1 MMESEFKMKKISKK
15 LTMVGMALTMALGVG
30 AVTHNSL
37 TLNAEAAQEVK
48 ANTKSTTTADI
59 LTPSN
64 HTLLMIDHQPQ
75 MAFATKSHDVT
86 LVRNNVEAL
95 AKSAKL
101 FNVPTILS
109 TVSAD
114 TFSGQI
120 FPEIKEVFPDEKIID
135 RTSMN
140 AWDDQNV
147 VKEVESAKNKK
158 LVVAGLWTEVCV
170 VMPVL
175 DALEDGYEVY
185 VVTDASG
192 GVTTEAHDMAVERM
206 IQAGATPITWMQYML
221 ELQRDWANQE
231 TYNGVLSIAKEHG
244 GAYGLGA
251 QYAEDMFNAKEG
263 K

>member
-1 MMESEFKMKKISKK
+1 MKKGIFKK
-15 LTMVGMALTMALGVG
+15 ITAYGLALSMALGLVG
-30 AVTHNSL
+30 AASFSNDGTSKVSANEK
-37 TLNAEAAQEVK
+37 APVK
-48 ANTKSTTTADI
+48 ATTTSDI
-59 LTPSN
+59 LTPDN
-64 HTLLMIDHQPQ
+64 HSLMLIDHQPQ

-101 FNVPTILS
+101 FNVPTVLS
-109 TVSAD
+109 TVAAD

-120 FPEIKEVFPDEKIID
+120 FPEIKAVFPDQEIID

-140 AWDDQNV
+140 AWDDQKV
-147 VKEVESAKNKK
+147 VDAVKKAGNKK

-231 TYNGVLSIAKEHG
+231 TYDGVMSIAKEHG

-251 QYAEDMFNAKEG
+251 QYAEEMFGAKEG

>member
-1 MMESEFKMKKISKK
+1 MKKVFRK
-15 LTMVGMALTMALGVG
+15 LTVVGTALTMALGVG

-37 TLNAEAAQEVK
+37 NLKAEAAQEVK
-48 ANTKSTTTADI
+48 ANTSTTSDI

-75 MAFATKSHDVT
+75 MAFATKSHDMT
-86 LVRNNVEAL
+86 LVRNNVAGL
-95 AKSAKL
+95 AETAKT
-101 FNVPTILS
+101 FNVPTVLS

-120 FPEIKEVFPDEKIID
+120 FPEIKEVFPDQNIID

-140 AWDDQNV
+140 AWDEKNV
-147 VKEVESAKNKK
+147 VKAVKNAGNKK
-158 LVVAGLWTEVCV
+158 LVVSGLWTEVCV

-192 GVTTEAHDMAVERM
+192 GVTTEAHDMAIDRM
-206 IQAGATPITWMQYML
+206 VQAGATPITWMQYML

-231 TYNGVLSIAKEHG
+231 TYDEVMSIAKEHG
-244 GAYGLGA
+244 GAYGLGIE
-251 QYAEDMFNAKEG
+251 YAEDMFGAKEG

>member
-1 MMESEFKMKKISKK
+1 
-15 LTMVGMALTMALGVG
+15 
-30 AVTHNSL
+30 
-37 TLNAEAAQEVK
+37 
-48 ANTKSTTTADI
+48 
-59 LTPSN
+59 
-64 HTLLMIDHQPQ
+64 MIDHQPQ
-75 MAFATKSHDVT
+75 MAFATKSHDMT
-86 LVRNNVEAL
+86 LVRNNVAGL
-95 AKSAKL
+95 AKSAKT
-101 FNVPTILS
+101 FNVPTVLS
-109 TVSAD
+109 TVAAD

-120 FPEIKEVFPDEKIID
+120 FPEIKEVFPDQKIID

-140 AWDDQNV
+140 AWDDKNV
-147 VKEVESAKNKK
+147 VKAVENAGKKK

-192 GVTTEAHDMAVERM
+192 GVTTEAHDMAIDRM

-231 TYNGVLSIAKEHG
+231 TYDEVMSIAKEHG
-244 GAYGLGA
+244 GAYGLGI
-251 QYAEDMFNAKEG
+251 QYAEEMFGAKEG

>member
-1 MMESEFKMKKISKK
+1 MNGKFKKVT
-15 LTMVGMALTMALGVG
+15 LAGAALTMALGLIG
-30 AVTHNSL
+30 ATSFSNSINSEASTSVTQN
-37 TLNAEAAQEVK
+37 VK
-48 ANTKSTTTADI
+48 AKTNTQTTSDI
-59 LTPSN
+59 LTPEN

-95 AKSAKL
+95 AKSAKV

-109 TVSAD
+109 TVAAD

-120 FPEIKEVFPDEKIID
+120 FPEIKEVFPDEEIID

-140 AWDDQNV
+140 AWDDQKV
-147 VKEVESAKNKK
+147 VNEVEKAKNKK

-231 TYNGVLSIAKEHG
+231 TYDEVLSIAKEHG

-251 QYAEDMFNAKEG
+251 QYAEEMFGANK
-263 K
+263 

>member
-1 MMESEFKMKKISKK
+1 MKKVFRK
-15 LTMVGMALTMALGVG
+15 LIVAGMALTMALGVG

-37 TLNAEAAQEVK
+37 NLKAEAAQEVK
-48 ANTKSTTTADI
+48 ANTSTTSDI

-75 MAFATKSHDVT
+75 MAFATKSHDMT
-86 LVRNNVEAL
+86 LVRNNVAGL
-95 AKSAKL
+95 AKSAKT
-101 FNVPTILS
+101 FNVPTVLS

-120 FPEIKEVFPDEKIID
+120 FPEIKEVFPEQNIID

-140 AWDDQNV
+140 AWDDKNV
-147 VKEVESAKNKK
+147 VKAVENAGNKK

-192 GVTTEAHDMAVERM
+192 GVTTEAHDMAMDRM
-206 IQAGATPITWMQYML
+206 VQAGATPITWMQYML

-231 TYNGVLSIAKEHG
+231 TYDEVMSIAKEHG
-244 GAYGLGA
+244 GAYGLGIE
-251 QYAEDMFNAKEG
+251 YAEDMFGAKEG

>member
-1 MMESEFKMKKISKK
+1 MNKVYKK
-15 LTMVGMALTMALGVG
+15 LTIAGMALSMALGAG
-30 AVTHNSL
+30 AVTSNSL
-37 TLNAEAAQEVK
+37 NLTAEAAQEVK
-48 ANTKSTTTADI
+48 VNTKTSDDI

-95 AKSAKL
+95 AKSAKV

-109 TVSAD
+109 TVAAD

-120 FPEIKEVFPDEKIID
+120 FPEIKAVFPDEKIID

-140 AWDDQNV
+140 AWDDKNV
-147 VKEVESAKNKK
+147 VNEVQKAGNKK

-231 TYNGVLSIAKEHG
+231 TYDEVLSIAKEHG

>member
-1 MMESEFKMKKISKK
+1 MKKVFRK
-15 LTMVGMALTMALGVG
+15 LTVVGTALTMALGVG

-37 TLNAEAAQEVK
+37 NLKAEASQEVK
-48 ANTKSTTTADI
+48 VNTSTTSDI

-75 MAFATKSHDVT
+75 MAFATKSHDMT
-86 LVRNNVEAL
+86 LVRNNVAGL
-95 AKSAKL
+95 AETAKT
-101 FNVPTILS
+101 FNVPTVLS

-120 FPEIKEVFPDEKIID
+120 FPEIKEVFPDQNIID

-140 AWDDQNV
+140 AWDDKNV
-147 VKEVESAKNKK
+147 VKAVKNAGNKK
-158 LVVAGLWTEVCV
+158 LVVSGLWTEVCV

-192 GVTTEAHDMAVERM
+192 GVTTEAHDMAIDRM
-206 IQAGATPITWMQYML
+206 VQAGATPITWMQYML

-231 TYNGVLSIAKEHG
+231 TYDEVMSIAKEHG
-244 GAYGLGA
+244 GAYGLGIE
-251 QYAEDMFNAKEG
+251 YAEDMFGAKEG

>member
-1 MMESEFKMKKISKK
+1 MESEFEMKKIFKR
-15 LTMVGMALTMALGVG
+15 LTIVGMALTMALGVG
-30 AVTHNSL
+30 AVTYNSL
-37 TLNAEAAQEVK
+37 NLNVEAAK
-48 ANTKSTTTADI
+48 ADTKSTTTSDI

-75 MAFATKSHDVT
+75 MAFATKSHDIT
-86 LVRNNVEAL
+86 LIRNNVAGL

-101 FNVPTILS
+101 FNVPTVLS
-109 TVSAD
+109 TVAAD

-120 FPEIKEVFPDEKIID
+120 FPEIKEVFPDKEIID

-140 AWDDQNV
+140 AWDDEKVIKAVQNTG
-147 VKEVESAKNKK
+147 KKK

-192 GVTTEAHDMAVERM
+192 GVTTEAHEMAVERM

-231 TYNGVLSIAKEHG
+231 TYDEVLSIAKEHG
-244 GAYGLGA
+244 GTYGLGA
-251 QYAEDMFNAKEG
+251 QYAEEMFGAKEG

>member
-1 MMESEFKMKKISKK
+1 
-15 LTMVGMALTMALGVG
+15 
-30 AVTHNSL
+30 
-37 TLNAEAAQEVK
+37 
-48 ANTKSTTTADI
+48 
-59 LTPSN
+59 
-64 HTLLMIDHQPQ
+64 MIDHQPQ
-75 MAFATKSHDVT
+75 MAFATKSHDMT
-86 LVRNNVEAL
+86 LVLNNVAGL
-95 AKSAKL
+95 AKSAKT
-101 FNVPTILS
+101 FNVPTVLS

-120 FPEIKEVFPDEKIID
+120 FPEIKEVFPDQEIID

-147 VKEVESAKNKK
+147 VNAVEDAGNKK

-175 DALEDGYEVY
+175 DALEEGYEVY

-192 GVTTEAHDMAVERM
+192 GVTTEAHDMAIERM

-231 TYNGVLSIAKEHG
+231 TYDEVLSIAKEHG
-244 GAYGLGA
+244 GAYGLGV
-251 QYAEDMFNAKEG
+251 QYAEDMFGAKEG

>member
-1 MMESEFKMKKISKK
+1 MKNMFKKVTVFGI
-15 LTMVGMALTMALGVG
+15 ALSLALGAIG
-30 AVTHNSL
+30 VTSL
-37 TLNAEAAQEVK
+37 NNVITPEAASNTAQTAK
-48 ANTKSTTTADI
+48 AITTSDI
-59 LTPSN
+59 LTPEN

-75 MAFATKSHDVT
+75 MAFATKSHDMT
-86 LVRNNVEAL
+86 LVRNNVAGL
-95 AKSAKL
+95 AKSAKA
-101 FNVPTILS
+101 FNVPTVLS
-109 TVSAD
+109 TVAAD

-120 FPEIKEVFPDEKIID
+120 FPEIKEVFPEQEIID

-140 AWDDQNV
+140 AWDDKKV
-147 VKEVESAKNKK
+147 IDAIEKADNKK

-192 GVTTEAHDMAVERM
+192 GVTTEAHDMAMERM

-221 ELQRDWANQE
+221 ELQRDWAHQE
-231 TYNGVLSIAKEHG
+231 TYDEVMSIAKEHG

-251 QYAEDMFNAKEG
+251 LYAEEMFGAKEG
-263 K
+263 Q

>member
-1 MMESEFKMKKISKK
+1 MESEFTMNKVYKK
-15 LTMVGMALTMALGVG
+15 LTIAGMALTMALGVG
-30 AVTHNSL
+30 AVTSNSL
-37 TLNAEAAQEVK
+37 NLKAEAAQESK
-48 ANTKSTTTADI
+48 INTKTTDDI

-86 LVRNNVEAL
+86 LVRNNAEAL
-95 AKSAKL
+95 AKSAKA

-109 TVSAD
+109 TVAAD

-120 FPEIKEVFPDEKIID
+120 FPEIKEVFPEEKIID

-140 AWDDQNV
+140 AWDDKNV
-147 VKEVESAKNKK
+147 INEVEKAGKKK
-158 LVVAGLWTEVCV
+158 LVVSGLWTEVCV

-221 ELQRDWANQE
+221 RI
-231 TYNGVLSIAKEHG
+231 TT
-244 GAYGLGA
+244 
-251 QYAEDMFNAKEG
+251 
-263 K
+263 

>member
-1 MMESEFKMKKISKK
+1 MNSVMKK
-15 LTMVGMALTMALGVG
+15 LTAVGMALTVALGAIG
-30 AVTHNSL
+30 AVAVTNSSI
-37 TLNAEAAQEVK
+37 TQASTSEVK
-48 ANTKSTTTADI
+48 KVENKSTNDI

-75 MAFATKSHDVT
+75 MAFATASHDMT
-86 LVRNNVEAL
+86 LVRNNVAGL
-95 AKSAKL
+95 AKSAKT

-109 TVSAD
+109 TVAAD

-120 FPEIKEVFPDEKIID
+120 FPEIKEVFPDQEIID

-140 AWDDQNV
+140 AWDDQKVIDAVN
-147 VKEVESAKNKK
+147 KAGKKK

-192 GVTTEAHDMAVERM
+192 GVTTEAHDMAIERM
-206 IQAGATPITWMQYML
+206 IQAGATPITWMQYLL

-231 TYNGVLSIAKEHG
+231 TYDAVMAIAKEHG
-244 GAYGLGA
+244 GAYGLGV
-251 QYAEDMFNAKEG
+251 QYAEEMFGAKEG

>member
-1 MMESEFKMKKISKK
+1 MESEFKMKKIFKK

-37 TLNAEAAQEVK
+37 NLNAEAAEQ
-48 ANTKSTTTADI
+48 ANGNTKLKTTSDI

-86 LVRNNVEAL
+86 LVRNNAEAL
-95 AKSAKL
+95 AKSAKA

-109 TVSAD
+109 TVAAD

-120 FPEIKEVFPDEKIID
+120 FPEIKEVFPEEKIID

-140 AWDDQNV
+140 AWDDKNV
-147 VKEVESAKNKK
+147 INEVEKAGKKK
-158 LVVAGLWTEVCV
+158 LVVSGLWTEVCV

-231 TYNGVLSIAKEHG
+231 TYDEVMSIAKEHG

-251 QYAEDMFNAKEG
+251 QYAEEMFGAKEG

>member
-1 MMESEFKMKKISKK
+1 MKKLFKK
-15 LTMVGMALTMALGVG
+15 LTVAGIALSMALGVIG
-30 AVTHNSL
+30 TTSL
-37 TLNAEAAQEVK
+37 TNITSTQAAGNGKEKVEAK
-48 ANTKSTTTADI
+48 TTSDI
-59 LTPSN
+59 LTASN

-75 MAFATKSHDVT
+75 MAFAAKSHDMT
-86 LVRNNVEAL
+86 LIRNNVAGL
-95 AKSAKL
+95 AKTAKT
-101 FNVPTILS
+101 FNVPTVLS
-109 TVSAD
+109 TVAAD

-120 FPEIKEVFPDEKIID
+120 FPEIKEVFPDQEIID

-140 AWDDQNV
+140 AWDDQKV
-147 VKEVESAKNKK
+147 IDAVNKAGKRK

-231 TYNGVLSIAKEHG
+231 TYDAVMAIAKEHG
-244 GAYGLGA
+244 GAYGLGI
-251 QYAEDMFNAKEG
+251 QYAEEMFGAKEG

>member
-1 MMESEFKMKKISKK
+1 
-15 LTMVGMALTMALGVG
+15 
-30 AVTHNSL
+30 
-37 TLNAEAAQEVK
+37 
-48 ANTKSTTTADI
+48 
-59 LTPSN
+59 
-64 HTLLMIDHQPQ
+64 MIDHQPQ
-75 MAFATKSHDVT
+75 MAFATNSHDMT
-86 LVRNNVEAL
+86 LVRNNVAGL

-101 FNVPTILS
+101 FNVPTVLS
-109 TVSAD
+109 TVAAD

-120 FPEIKEVFPDEKIID
+120 FPEIKEVFPNQEIID

-140 AWDDQNV
+140 AWDDQKV
-147 VKEVESAKNKK
+147 VDAVEKTKKKK

-192 GVTTEAHDMAVERM
+192 GVTTEAHDMAIERM

-231 TYNGVLSIAKEHG
+231 TYVGAMSIAKEHG
-244 GAYGLGA
+244 GAYGVGIH
-251 QYAEDMFNAKEG
+251 YAEEMFGAKEG